1 VTDSGA
7 SDADRLLDIELPH
20 SFRGLDPEA
29 VQDLLTDAVG
39 SLRQAQERE
48 VELRTVVAALEAEL
62 ADARADATAELE
74 EAKRRG
80 RQMVTEAQ
88 TVRRRILEDLI
99 RRRKVLRRQIEQ
111 LRVGRE
117 RLLEAYEVVGL
128 TVEEATAELGVALP
142 AAQAAAERAGRRL
155 GPDAEEVTPEELH
168 AIEAEIDAAR
178 VAGLPILEP
187 PTPAERVAAHAAGT
201 TDEVPEDEVVPPL
214 VEVEP
219 TLAAFEEMRLL
230 GPVDHETEPEQSPD
244 GAPAAETEP
253 SAAPPGSADAEIDQ
267 PAEVDA
273 AVEPETESESEIAAE
288 AVEPEPE
295 IVAGAAEAELEIVAG
310 ADEPECEIVAESR
323 EPESEIVAGVDE
335 PECEI
340 VAESREPES
349 EIVAGVDEPESEI
362 VAGADEAETETAPE
376 PVRDEALTL
385 PLFDRLRAGEAES
398 AVDVVEAIEAEPGE
412 GDAPDP
418 VAVLADDLARR
429 LRRALADE
437 QNQVLDRLRQDRKGQ
452 LDLDGLLGDTGA
464 TVVRLA
470 TAIEP
475 RLREAASEGTGTDE
489 AGAADLA
496 ARLAGQVADGV
507 RADIDRQVAVPGAG
521 ETDAVAGVDLARPVR
536 EAFRGWRTDR
546 ILPMATEV
554 AAEVLG
560 S

>member
-1 VTDSGA
+1 MTDPGA
-7 SDADRLLDIELPH
+7 SDADRLLDIDLPH

-29 VQDLLTDAVG
+29 VQELLTDAVG
-39 SLRQAQERE
+39 SLRQSQERE

-62 ADARADATAELE
+62 AEARADATAELE

-88 TVRRRILEDLI
+88 TIRRRILEDLI

-155 GPDAEEVTPEELH
+155 GPDVEEVTGEELH

-178 VAGLPILEP
+178 AAGLPILDP
-187 PTPAERVAAHAAGT
+187 PTTAERAAATAAAAATADVAD
-201 TDEVPEDEVVPPL
+201 DETVPPL

-230 GPVDHETEPEQSPD
+230 GP
-244 GAPAAETEP
+244 
-253 SAAPPGSADAEIDQ
+253 
-267 PAEVDA
+267 A
-273 AVEPETESESEIAAE
+273 AVAPEPVTD
-288 AVEPEPE
+288 AVVDEPEPE
-295 IVAGAAEAELEIVAG
+295 L
-310 ADEPECEIVAESR
+310 EPE
-323 EPESEIVAGVDE
+323 VDQ
-335 PECEI
+335 
-340 VAESREPES
+340 
-349 EIVAGVDEPESEI
+349 
-362 VAGADEAETETAPE
+362 
-376 PVRDEALTL
+376 PVPDEALTL
-385 PLFDRLRAGEAES
+385 PLFDRLRAGEPEPAI
-398 AVDVVEAIEAEPGE
+398 DVVEAIEAEPGGE
-412 GDAPDP
+412 EAPDP

-452 LDLDGLLGDTGA
+452 LGLDGLLGDAGA
-464 TVVRLA
+464 TVARLA

-475 RLREAASEGTGTDE
+475 RLREAALEGAAVDD

-496 ARLAGQVADGV
+496 ARLAGLVADGV
-507 RADIDRQVAVPGAG
+507 RADIDRLAEGGGAG
-521 ETDAVAGVDLARPVR
+521 VQAGEAGVDLVRPVR
-536 EAFRGWRTDR
+536 EAFRAWRTDR

>member
-1 VTDSGA
+1 MTDPGA
-7 SDADRLLDIELPH
+7 SDADRLLDIDLPH

-29 VQDLLTDAVG
+29 VQELLTDAVG
-39 SLRQAQERE
+39 SLRQSQERE

-62 ADARADATAELE
+62 AEARADATAELE

-88 TVRRRILEDLI
+88 TIRRRILEDLI

-155 GPDAEEVTPEELH
+155 GPDVEEVTGEELH

-178 VAGLPILEP
+178 AAGLPILDP
-187 PTPAERVAAHAAGT
+187 PTTAERAAATAAAAATADVAD
-201 TDEVPEDEVVPPL
+201 DETVPPL

-230 GPVDHETEPEQSPD
+230 GP
-244 GAPAAETEP
+244 
-253 SAAPPGSADAEIDQ
+253 
-267 PAEVDA
+267 A
-273 AVEPETESESEIAAE
+273 AVAPEPVTD
-288 AVEPEPE
+288 AVVDEPEPE
-295 IVAGAAEAELEIVAG
+295 PEPEPEVDQPGPEPEVGQSEPEPELE
-310 ADEPECEIVAESR
+310 PE
-323 EPESEIVAGVDE
+323 VDQ
-335 PECEI
+335 
-340 VAESREPES
+340 
-349 EIVAGVDEPESEI
+349 
-362 VAGADEAETETAPE
+362 
-376 PVRDEALTL
+376 PVPDEALTL
-385 PLFDRLRAGEAES
+385 PLFDRLRAGEPEPAI
-398 AVDVVEAIEAEPGE
+398 DVVEAIEAEPGGE
-412 GDAPDP
+412 EAPDP

-452 LDLDGLLGDTGA
+452 LGLDGLLGDAGA
-464 TVVRLA
+464 TVARLA

-475 RLREAASEGTGTDE
+475 RLREAALEGTAVDD

-496 ARLAGQVADGV
+496 ARLAGLVADGV
-507 RADIDRQVAVPGAG
+507 RADIDRLAEGGGAG
-521 ETDAVAGVDLARPVR
+521 VQAGEAGVDLVRPVR
-536 EAFRGWRTDR
+536 EAFRAWRTDR

>member
-1 VTDSGA
+1 MTDPGA
-7 SDADRLLDIELPH
+7 SDADRLLDIDLPH
-20 SFRGLDPEA
+20 SYRGLDPEA
-29 VQDLLTDAVG
+29 VQELLTEAVG
-39 SLRQAQERE
+39 SLRQSQERE

-62 ADARADATAELE
+62 AEARADATAELE

-88 TVRRRILEDLI
+88 TIRRRILEDLI

-155 GPDAEEVTPEELH
+155 GPDVEEVTGEELH

-178 VAGLPILEP
+178 AAGLPILDP
-187 PTPAERVAAHAAGT
+187 PTTAERAAATAAAAATADVAD
-201 TDEVPEDEVVPPL
+201 DETVPPL
-214 VEVEP
+214 GEVEP
-219 TLAAFEEMRLL
+219 TLAAVEEMRLL
-230 GPVDHETEPEQSPD
+230 GP
-244 GAPAAETEP
+244 
-253 SAAPPGSADAEIDQ
+253 
-267 PAEVDA
+267 A
-273 AVEPETESESEIAAE
+273 AVAPDPVTD
-288 AVEPEPE
+288 AVVDEPEPE
-295 IVAGAAEAELEIVAG
+295 PELEPEV
-310 ADEPECEIVAESR
+310 DQPEPEPEVDQP
-323 EPESEIVAGVDE
+323 EPEPEVDQ
-335 PECEI
+335 
-340 VAESREPES
+340 
-349 EIVAGVDEPESEI
+349 
-362 VAGADEAETETAPE
+362 
-376 PVRDEALTL
+376 PVPDEALTL
-385 PLFDRLRAGEAES
+385 PLFDRLRAGEPEPAI
-398 AVDVVEAIEAEPGE
+398 DVVEAIEAEPGGE
-412 GDAPDP
+412 EAPDP

-452 LDLDGLLGDTGA
+452 LGLDGLLGDAGA
-464 TVVRLA
+464 TVARLA

-475 RLREAASEGTGTDE
+475 RLREAALEGAAVDD

-496 ARLAGQVADGV
+496 ARLAGLVADGV
-507 RADIDRQVAVPGAG
+507 RADIDRLAEGGGAG
-521 ETDAVAGVDLARPVR
+521 VQAGEAGVDLVHPVR
-536 EAFRGWRTDR
+536 EAFRAWRTDR

>member
-1 VTDSGA
+1 MTDPGA
-7 SDADRLLDIELPH
+7 SDADRLLDIDLPH

-29 VQDLLTDAVG
+29 VQELLTDAVG
-39 SLRQAQERE
+39 SLRQSQERE

-62 ADARADATAELE
+62 AEARADATAELE

-88 TVRRRILEDLI
+88 TIRRRILEDLI

-155 GPDAEEVTPEELH
+155 GPDVEEVTGEELH

-178 VAGLPILEP
+178 AAGLPILDP
-187 PTPAERVAAHAAGT
+187 PTSAERAAATAAAAAAADVAD
-201 TDEVPEDEVVPPL
+201 DETVPPL

-230 GPVDHETEPEQSPD
+230 GP
-244 GAPAAETEP
+244 
-253 SAAPPGSADAEIDQ
+253 
-267 PAEVDA
+267 A
-273 AVEPETESESEIAAE
+273 AVA
-288 AVEPEPE
+288 PEP
-295 IVAGAAEAELEIVAG
+295 VT
-310 ADEPECEIVAESR
+310 D
-323 EPESEIVAGVDE
+323 AGVDE
-335 PECEI
+335 PEPEL
-340 VAESREPES
+340 EPEVDQL
-349 EIVAGVDEPESEI
+349 EPVVDEPEPE
-362 VAGADEAETETAPE
+362 VDQPEPEPEPEAGQSAPE
-376 PVRDEALTL
+376 PEHEPEVDQPEPEPEVDQPVPDEALTL
-385 PLFDRLRAGEAES
+385 PLFDRLRAGEPEPAI
-398 AVDVVEAIEAEPGE
+398 DVVEAIEAEPGGE
-412 GDAPDP
+412 EAPDP
-418 VAVLADDLARR
+418 VTVLADDLARR

-452 LDLDGLLGDTGA
+452 LGLDGLLGDAGA
-464 TVVRLA
+464 TVARLA

-475 RLREAASEGTGTDE
+475 RLREAALEGAAVDD

-496 ARLAGQVADGV
+496 ARLAGLVADGV
-507 RADIDRQVAVPGAG
+507 RADIDRLAEGGGAG
-521 ETDAVAGVDLARPVR
+521 VQAGEAGVDLVRPVR
-536 EAFRGWRTDR
+536 EAFRAWRTDR
-546 ILPMATEV
+546 ILPRATEV

>member
-1 VTDSGA
+1 MTDPGA
-7 SDADRLLDIELPH
+7 SDADRLLDIDLPH

-29 VQDLLTDAVG
+29 VQELLTDAVG
-39 SLRQAQERE
+39 SLRQSQERE

-62 ADARADATAELE
+62 AEARADATAELE

-88 TVRRRILEDLI
+88 TIRRRILEDLI

-155 GPDAEEVTPEELH
+155 GPDVEEVTGEELH

-178 VAGLPILEP
+178 AAGLPILDP
-187 PTPAERVAAHAAGT
+187 PTTAERAAATAAVAD
-201 TDEVPEDEVVPPL
+201 DETVPPL

-230 GPVDHETEPEQSPD
+230 GP
-244 GAPAAETEP
+244 
-253 SAAPPGSADAEIDQ
+253 
-267 PAEVDA
+267 A
-273 AVEPETESESEIAAE
+273 AVAPEPVTD
-288 AVEPEPE
+288 AVVDEPEPE
-295 IVAGAAEAELEIVAG
+295 PEPDAEV
-310 ADEPECEIVAESR
+310 DQPEPEPELDQPEPDPEVDQA
-323 EPESEIVAGVDE
+323 EPEPE
-335 PECEI
+335 PEP
-340 VAESREPES
+340 EPE
-349 EIVAGVDEPESEI
+349 VDQ
-362 VAGADEAETETAPE
+362 
-376 PVRDEALTL
+376 PVPDEALTL
-385 PLFDRLRAGEAES
+385 PLFNRLRAGEPEPAI
-398 AVDVVEAIEAEPGE
+398 DVVEAIEAEPGGE
-412 GDAPDP
+412 EAPDP

-452 LDLDGLLGDTGA
+452 LGLDGLRGDADA
-464 TVVRLA
+464 TVARLA

-475 RLREAASEGTGTDE
+475 RLREAALEGAVVDD

-496 ARLAGQVADGV
+496 ARLAGLVADGV
-507 RADIDRQVAVPGAG
+507 RADIDRLAEGGGAG
-521 ETDAVAGVDLARPVR
+521 VQAGEAGVDLVRPVR
-536 EAFRGWRTDR
+536 EAFRAWRTDR